1 MSYIVYIKQTKG
13 GDLHQTIM
21 REMNKTMTLEQQLSK
36 IDDYINWIKIEENYV
51 KMREWRFMYKSEYT
65 DYLDRVKWLITENH
79 GLNDYD
85 KNILNKIEK
94 LK

>member
-1 MSYIVYIKQTKG
+1 
-13 GDLHQTIM
+13 M
-21 REMNKTMTLEQQLSK
+21 REMNKVMTVEQQLSK